1 MRTCSP
7 AAARATG
14 DGLTEVELEG
24 GQRLLSSDAADG
36 SRRRDRLSVGRLA
49 RPGAARRPDS
59 TLNHLLGTIESIVPI
74 GNRVRV
80 RVGPLTAE
88 ITRQAAD
95 SLGLREGARIVAS
108 FKATGARLVS
118 L

>member
-1 MRTCSP
+1 MSAQSCIRGT
-7 AAARATG
+7 
-14 DGLTEVELEG
+14 
-24 GQRLLSSDAADG
+24 
-36 SRRRDRLSVGRLA
+36 SRSRW
-49 RPGAARRPDS
+49 RRPTADS
-59 TLNHLLGTIESIVPI
+59 TRNHLLGTIESIVPI

-88 ITRQAAD
+88 ITQQAAV
-95 SLGLREGARIVAS
+95 SLGLREGERIVAS